1 METNIEAETAN
12 LHGITKKI
20 GALLTAKGGEFDDSD
35 FVEYRKKASTLLSE
49 IEKARGDYYELLSK
63 ENLVP
68 LNPKQEIS
76 GDLLG
81 ILKSLTATQKAAVE
95 AQASSNKTHKKKEM
109 DQPKFDPIHVRH
121 DPLAFKAFYRKF
133 QIFVKD
139 CEDDSSRLQWLQSS
153 VKGDAAHLI
162 SKLSLNDANFE
173 IAVNLLKSHYWNED
187 RILDKLLRK
196 IMNFFI
202 SLS

>member
-1 METNIEAETAN
+1 MSFKDLQSVPEFTKLHSQRAGILSCLDSLKEGLAGLSTEKPSWRSFSGLETNIEAETAN

-68 LNPKQEIS
+68 LTPKQEIS

-95 AQASSNKTHKKKEM
+95 AQTSSNKTHKKKEM

-133 QIFVKD
+133 QLFVKD
-139 CEDDSSRLQWLQSS
+139 CEDD
-153 VKGDAAHLI
+153 KD
-162 SKLSLNDANFE
+162 
-173 IAVNLLKSHYWNED
+173 LL
-187 RILDKLLRK
+187 
-196 IMNFFI
+196 
-202 SLS
+202 

>member
-1 METNIEAETAN
+1 MSFKDLKSVPEFTKLHSQRAGILSCLDSLKEGLAGLSTEKPSWRSFSGLETNIEAETAN

-20 GALLTAKGGEFDDSD
+20 GTLLTAKGGEFDDSD
-35 FVEYRKKASTLLSE
+35 FVEYGKKASALLSE
-49 IEKARGDYYELLSK
+49 IEKARADYYELLSK

-121 DPLAFKAFYRKF
+121 DPLAFKASYRKF
-133 QIFVKD
+133 QLFVKD
-139 CEDDSSRLQWLQSS
+139 C
-153 VKGDAAHLI
+153 
-162 SKLSLNDANFE
+162 
-173 IAVNLLKSHYWNED
+173 
-187 RILDKLLRK
+187 
-196 IMNFFI
+196 
-202 SLS
+202 